1 MRKKLMAGPYLLWM
15 LVFTIVPL
23 LFVFYYGFTS
33 SDGTFTF
40 SNITAIFEK
49 IHIQAL
55 GLSLLL
61 AVITTVVC
69 LLFAYPLALILSKSA
84 AKNRSFVIFIFILP
98 MWINFLLRIIAIRML
113 LSDNGILNY
122 ILSALNLPNFSIMYT
137 PAAIVIG
144 MVYDYF
150 PFMVL
155 PIYNALIKI
164 DHNLLDA
171 AGRPRRD
178 PGEDFPQDN
187 LSALRARR
195 YKRHHYGVCA
205 EHLGVRYRRYSRRR
219 QGFAHRQYYRTG
231 VQPGQQLASRLRHLD
246 SAHDIYLREHDD
258 RRDERLGRGG
268 VAVVKFRHFLE
279 KFYVA
284 IIFVLLYLPI
294 AVLTVMS
301 FNNSRYMKW
310 GGFTLRWYEDLFTS
324 GPIMEAL
331 RNTLLLALLSALI
344 ATAVGTLA
352 CVGIL
357 YMRKRSQ
364 SAIMSVNS
372 IPLLNADIVTG
383 IALMLLFVRM
393 FGNLNFTTMLIA
405 HISFNI
411 PYVVLNVLP
420 KLRQRDRNTYEAAVD
435 LGATP
440 VQAFFKVIVPDIFPG
455 ILSGFLMAFTMS
467 LDDFTI
473 TYFTK
478 GAGIKTLSIIIYTER
493 KLGNQPELYALSTI
507 IFLIV
512 LIVLFAVNRISINK
526 EKSAAKGK
534 NY

>member
-1 MRKKLMAGPYLLWM
+1 M
-15 LVFTIVPL
+15 
-23 LFVFYYGFTS
+23 
-33 SDGTFTF
+33 
-40 SNITAIFEK
+40 
-49 IHIQAL
+49 
-55 GLSLLL
+55 
-61 AVITTVVC
+61 
-69 LLFAYPLALILSKSA
+69 
-84 AKNRSFVIFIFILP
+84 
-98 MWINFLLRIIAIRML
+98 
-113 LSDNGILNY
+113 
-122 ILSALNLPNFSIMYT
+122 
-137 PAAIVIG
+137 
-144 MVYDYF
+144 
-150 PFMVL
+150 
-155 PIYNALIKI
+155 
-164 DHNLLDA
+164 
-171 AGRPRRD
+171 
-178 PGEDFPQDN
+178 
-187 LSALRARR
+187 
-195 YKRHHYGVCA
+195 
-205 EHLGVRYRRYSRRR
+205 
-219 QGFAHRQYYRTG
+219 
-231 VQPGQQLASRLRHLD
+231 
-246 SAHDIYLREHDD
+246 
-258 RRDERLGRGG
+258 
-268 VAVVKFRHFLE
+268 VKFKHFLE

-310 GGFTLRWYEDLFTS
+310 GGFTFRWYEDLFTS

-393 FGNLNFTTMLIA
+393 FGSLNFTTMLIA

-420 KLRQRDRNTYEAAVD
+420 KLRQRDKNTYEAAVD

-467 LDDFTI
+467 LDDFVI
-473 TYFTK
+473 SYFTSGS
-478 GAGIKTLSIIIYTER
+478 GAQTLPITIFSMTRR
-493 KLGNQPELYALSTI
+493 KVSPQINALSAI
-507 IFLIV
+507 IFVVVLLV
-512 LIVLFAVNRISINK
+512 LIIMNIADIRKHRRV
-526 EKSAAKGK
+526 KGGERA
-534 NY
+534 

>member
-1 MRKKLMAGPYLLWM
+1 M
-15 LVFTIVPL
+15 
-23 LFVFYYGFTS
+23 
-33 SDGTFTF
+33 
-40 SNITAIFEK
+40 
-49 IHIQAL
+49 
-55 GLSLLL
+55 
-61 AVITTVVC
+61 
-69 LLFAYPLALILSKSA
+69 
-84 AKNRSFVIFIFILP
+84 
-98 MWINFLLRIIAIRML
+98 
-113 LSDNGILNY
+113 
-122 ILSALNLPNFSIMYT
+122 
-137 PAAIVIG
+137 
-144 MVYDYF
+144 
-150 PFMVL
+150 
-155 PIYNALIKI
+155 
-164 DHNLLDA
+164 
-171 AGRPRRD
+171 
-178 PGEDFPQDN
+178 
-187 LSALRARR
+187 
-195 YKRHHYGVCA
+195 
-205 EHLGVRYRRYSRRR
+205 
-219 QGFAHRQYYRTG
+219 
-231 VQPGQQLASRLRHLD
+231 
-246 SAHDIYLREHDD
+246 
-258 RRDERLGRGG
+258 
-268 VAVVKFRHFLE
+268 VKFRHFLE

-331 RNTLLLALLSALI
+331 RNTLLLAVLSALI
-344 ATAVGTLA
+344 ATVVGTLA

-357 YMRKRSQ
+357 YMKKRSQ
-364 SAIMSVNS
+364 STIMSVNS

-420 KLRQRDRNTYEAAVD
+420 KLRQRDKSTYEAAVD

-512 LIVLFAVNRISINK
+512 LIVLFVVNRISIKK
-526 EKSAAKGK
+526 ERSAVKRK

>member
-1 MRKKLMAGPYLLWM
+1 
-15 LVFTIVPL
+15 
-23 LFVFYYGFTS
+23 
-33 SDGTFTF
+33 
-40 SNITAIFEK
+40 
-49 IHIQAL
+49 
-55 GLSLLL
+55 
-61 AVITTVVC
+61 
-69 LLFAYPLALILSKSA
+69 
-84 AKNRSFVIFIFILP
+84 
-98 MWINFLLRIIAIRML
+98 
-113 LSDNGILNY
+113 
-122 ILSALNLPNFSIMYT
+122 
-137 PAAIVIG
+137 
-144 MVYDYF
+144 
-150 PFMVL
+150 
-155 PIYNALIKI
+155 
-164 DHNLLDA
+164 
-171 AGRPRRD
+171 
-178 PGEDFPQDN
+178 
-187 LSALRARR
+187 
-195 YKRHHYGVCA
+195 
-205 EHLGVRYRRYSRRR
+205 
-219 QGFAHRQYYRTG
+219 
-231 VQPGQQLASRLRHLD
+231 
-246 SAHDIYLREHDD
+246 
-258 RRDERLGRGG
+258 
-268 VAVVKFRHFLE
+268 
-279 KFYVA
+279 
-284 IIFVLLYLPI
+284 
-294 AVLTVMS
+294 
-301 FNNSRYMKW
+301 
-310 GGFTLRWYEDLFTS
+310 
-324 GPIMEAL
+324 MEAL

-420 KLRQRDRNTYEAAVD
+420 KLRQRDKNTYEAAVD

-526 EKSAAKGK
+526 EKRAAKGK

>member
-1 MRKKLMAGPYLLWM
+1 M
-15 LVFTIVPL
+15 
-23 LFVFYYGFTS
+23 
-33 SDGTFTF
+33 
-40 SNITAIFEK
+40 
-49 IHIQAL
+49 
-55 GLSLLL
+55 
-61 AVITTVVC
+61 
-69 LLFAYPLALILSKSA
+69 
-84 AKNRSFVIFIFILP
+84 
-98 MWINFLLRIIAIRML
+98 
-113 LSDNGILNY
+113 
-122 ILSALNLPNFSIMYT
+122 
-137 PAAIVIG
+137 
-144 MVYDYF
+144 
-150 PFMVL
+150 
-155 PIYNALIKI
+155 
-164 DHNLLDA
+164 
-171 AGRPRRD
+171 
-178 PGEDFPQDN
+178 
-187 LSALRARR
+187 
-195 YKRHHYGVCA
+195 
-205 EHLGVRYRRYSRRR
+205 
-219 QGFAHRQYYRTG
+219 
-231 VQPGQQLASRLRHLD
+231 
-246 SAHDIYLREHDD
+246 
-258 RRDERLGRGG
+258 
-268 VAVVKFRHFLE
+268 VKFKHFLE

-310 GGFTLRWYEDLFTS
+310 GGFTFRWYEDLFTS
-324 GPIMEAL
+324 GPIMEAF
-331 RNTLLLALLSALI
+331 
-344 ATAVGTLA
+344 A

-393 FGNLNFTTMLIA
+393 FGSLNFTTMLIA

-420 KLRQRDRNTYEAAVD
+420 KLRQRDKNTYEAAVD

-512 LIVLFAVNRISINK
+512 LIVLFVVNRISIKK
-526 EKSAAKGK
+526 ERSAVKRK

>member
-1 MRKKLMAGPYLLWM
+1 M
-15 LVFTIVPL
+15 
-23 LFVFYYGFTS
+23 
-33 SDGTFTF
+33 
-40 SNITAIFEK
+40 
-49 IHIQAL
+49 
-55 GLSLLL
+55 
-61 AVITTVVC
+61 
-69 LLFAYPLALILSKSA
+69 
-84 AKNRSFVIFIFILP
+84 
-98 MWINFLLRIIAIRML
+98 
-113 LSDNGILNY
+113 
-122 ILSALNLPNFSIMYT
+122 
-137 PAAIVIG
+137 
-144 MVYDYF
+144 
-150 PFMVL
+150 
-155 PIYNALIKI
+155 
-164 DHNLLDA
+164 
-171 AGRPRRD
+171 
-178 PGEDFPQDN
+178 
-187 LSALRARR
+187 
-195 YKRHHYGVCA
+195 
-205 EHLGVRYRRYSRRR
+205 
-219 QGFAHRQYYRTG
+219 
-231 VQPGQQLASRLRHLD
+231 
-246 SAHDIYLREHDD
+246 
-258 RRDERLGRGG
+258 
-268 VAVVKFRHFLE
+268 VKFRHFLE

-512 LIVLFAVNRISINK
+512 LIVLFVVNRISINK
-526 EKSAAKGK
+526 EKARQREKTIDGGRKMKKICFCK
-534 NY
+534 NCGGCYGNCALPLLHGRARGLHQDPQYKCARLRPVYRPRCYLELQKRERHQSQCR

>member
-1 MRKKLMAGPYLLWM
+1 MMAQQGY
-15 LVFTIVPL
+15 IVMMPNRR
-23 LFVFYYGFTS
+23 
-33 SDGTFTF
+33 GT
-40 SNITAIFEK
+40 TAFGQEWKEQISGDYS
-49 IHIQAL
+49 
-55 GLSLLL
+55 GLNMQD
-61 AVITTVVC
+61 
-69 LLFAYPLALILSKSA
+69 Y
-84 AKNRSFVIFIFILP
+84 
-98 MWINFLLRIIAIRML
+98 
-113 LSDNGILNY
+113 
-122 ILSALNLPNFSIMYT
+122 LSA
-137 PAAIVIG
+137 G
-144 MVYDYF
+144 RW
-150 PFMVL
+150 
-155 PIYNALIKI
+155 IKSK
-164 DHNLLDA
+164 
-171 AGRPRRD
+171 P
-178 PGEDFPQDN
+178 
-187 LSALRARR
+187 
-195 YKRHHYGVCA
+195 Y
-205 EHLGVRYRRYSRRR
+205 
-219 QGFAHRQYYRTG
+219 
-231 VQPGQQLASRLRHLD
+231 
-246 SAHDIYLREHDD
+246 
-258 RRDERLGRGG
+258 
-268 VAVVKFRHFLE
+268 
-279 KFYVA
+279 
-284 IIFVLLYLPI
+284 
-294 AVLTVMS
+294 
-301 FNNSRYMKW
+301 
-310 GGFTLRWYEDLFTS
+310 
-324 GPIMEAL
+324 
-331 RNTLLLALLSALI
+331 
-344 ATAVGTLA
+344 VGTLA

-357 YMRKRSQ
+357 YMKKRSQ

-420 KLRQRDRNTYEAAVD
+420 KLRQRDKSTYEAAVD

>member
-1 MRKKLMAGPYLLWM
+1 M
-15 LVFTIVPL
+15 
-23 LFVFYYGFTS
+23 
-33 SDGTFTF
+33 
-40 SNITAIFEK
+40 
-49 IHIQAL
+49 
-55 GLSLLL
+55 
-61 AVITTVVC
+61 
-69 LLFAYPLALILSKSA
+69 
-84 AKNRSFVIFIFILP
+84 
-98 MWINFLLRIIAIRML
+98 
-113 LSDNGILNY
+113 
-122 ILSALNLPNFSIMYT
+122 
-137 PAAIVIG
+137 
-144 MVYDYF
+144 
-150 PFMVL
+150 
-155 PIYNALIKI
+155 
-164 DHNLLDA
+164 
-171 AGRPRRD
+171 
-178 PGEDFPQDN
+178 
-187 LSALRARR
+187 
-195 YKRHHYGVCA
+195 
-205 EHLGVRYRRYSRRR
+205 
-219 QGFAHRQYYRTG
+219 
-231 VQPGQQLASRLRHLD
+231 
-246 SAHDIYLREHDD
+246 
-258 RRDERLGRGG
+258 
-268 VAVVKFRHFLE
+268 VKFKHFLE

-310 GGFTLRWYEDLFTS
+310 GGFTFRWYEDLFTS

-393 FGNLNFTTMLIA
+393 FGSLNFTTMLIA

-420 KLRQRDRNTYEAAVD
+420 KLRQRDKNTYEAAVD

-440 VQAFFKVIVPDIFPG
+440 VQAFFKVIVPDIFP
-455 ILSGFLMAFTMS
+455 GFLMAFTMS

-512 LIVLFAVNRISINK
+512 LIVLFVVNRISIKK
-526 EKSAAKGK
+526 ERSAVKRK

>member
-1 MRKKLMAGPYLLWM
+1 M
-15 LVFTIVPL
+15 
-23 LFVFYYGFTS
+23 
-33 SDGTFTF
+33 
-40 SNITAIFEK
+40 
-49 IHIQAL
+49 
-55 GLSLLL
+55 
-61 AVITTVVC
+61 
-69 LLFAYPLALILSKSA
+69 
-84 AKNRSFVIFIFILP
+84 
-98 MWINFLLRIIAIRML
+98 
-113 LSDNGILNY
+113 
-122 ILSALNLPNFSIMYT
+122 
-137 PAAIVIG
+137 
-144 MVYDYF
+144 
-150 PFMVL
+150 
-155 PIYNALIKI
+155 
-164 DHNLLDA
+164 
-171 AGRPRRD
+171 
-178 PGEDFPQDN
+178 
-187 LSALRARR
+187 
-195 YKRHHYGVCA
+195 
-205 EHLGVRYRRYSRRR
+205 
-219 QGFAHRQYYRTG
+219 
-231 VQPGQQLASRLRHLD
+231 
-246 SAHDIYLREHDD
+246 
-258 RRDERLGRGG
+258 
-268 VAVVKFRHFLE
+268 VKFKHFLE

-310 GGFTLRWYEDLFTS
+310 GGFTFRWYEDLFTS

-393 FGNLNFTTMLIA
+393 FGSLNFTTMLIA

-420 KLRQRDRNTYEAAVD
+420 KLRQRDKNTYEAAVD

-478 GAGIKTLSIIIYTER
+478 GAGIKTLSIIIYTE
-493 KLGNQPELYALSTI
+493 LYALSTI

-512 LIVLFAVNRISINK
+512 LIVLFVVNRISIKK
-526 EKSAAKGK
+526 ERSAVKRK

>member
-1 MRKKLMAGPYLLWM
+1 M
-15 LVFTIVPL
+15 
-23 LFVFYYGFTS
+23 
-33 SDGTFTF
+33 
-40 SNITAIFEK
+40 
-49 IHIQAL
+49 
-55 GLSLLL
+55 
-61 AVITTVVC
+61 
-69 LLFAYPLALILSKSA
+69 
-84 AKNRSFVIFIFILP
+84 
-98 MWINFLLRIIAIRML
+98 
-113 LSDNGILNY
+113 
-122 ILSALNLPNFSIMYT
+122 
-137 PAAIVIG
+137 
-144 MVYDYF
+144 
-150 PFMVL
+150 
-155 PIYNALIKI
+155 
-164 DHNLLDA
+164 
-171 AGRPRRD
+171 
-178 PGEDFPQDN
+178 
-187 LSALRARR
+187 
-195 YKRHHYGVCA
+195 
-205 EHLGVRYRRYSRRR
+205 
-219 QGFAHRQYYRTG
+219 
-231 VQPGQQLASRLRHLD
+231 
-246 SAHDIYLREHDD
+246 
-258 RRDERLGRGG
+258 
-268 VAVVKFRHFLE
+268 VKFRHFLE

-324 GPIMEAL
+324 VPIMEA
-331 RNTLLLALLSALI
+331 LLALLSALI

>member
-1 MRKKLMAGPYLLWM
+1 M
-15 LVFTIVPL
+15 
-23 LFVFYYGFTS
+23 
-33 SDGTFTF
+33 
-40 SNITAIFEK
+40 
-49 IHIQAL
+49 
-55 GLSLLL
+55 
-61 AVITTVVC
+61 
-69 LLFAYPLALILSKSA
+69 
-84 AKNRSFVIFIFILP
+84 
-98 MWINFLLRIIAIRML
+98 
-113 LSDNGILNY
+113 
-122 ILSALNLPNFSIMYT
+122 
-137 PAAIVIG
+137 
-144 MVYDYF
+144 
-150 PFMVL
+150 
-155 PIYNALIKI
+155 
-164 DHNLLDA
+164 
-171 AGRPRRD
+171 
-178 PGEDFPQDN
+178 
-187 LSALRARR
+187 
-195 YKRHHYGVCA
+195 
-205 EHLGVRYRRYSRRR
+205 
-219 QGFAHRQYYRTG
+219 
-231 VQPGQQLASRLRHLD
+231 
-246 SAHDIYLREHDD
+246 
-258 RRDERLGRGG
+258 
-268 VAVVKFRHFLE
+268 VKFKHFLE

-310 GGFTLRWYEDLFTS
+310 GGFTFRWYEDLFTS

-493 KLGNQPELYALSTI
+493 KLGNQLTLELLIARKAQAFAKTQNARGRGERGIGKTADGQPDHLVRMSAHKCDDIALRRARAELS
-507 IFLIV
+507 LSKPQKQSV
-512 LIVLFAVNRISINK
+512 CHPKHLR
-526 EKSAAKGK
+526 
-534 NY
+534 

>member
-1 MRKKLMAGPYLLWM
+1 M
-15 LVFTIVPL
+15 
-23 LFVFYYGFTS
+23 
-33 SDGTFTF
+33 
-40 SNITAIFEK
+40 
-49 IHIQAL
+49 
-55 GLSLLL
+55 
-61 AVITTVVC
+61 
-69 LLFAYPLALILSKSA
+69 
-84 AKNRSFVIFIFILP
+84 
-98 MWINFLLRIIAIRML
+98 
-113 LSDNGILNY
+113 
-122 ILSALNLPNFSIMYT
+122 
-137 PAAIVIG
+137 
-144 MVYDYF
+144 
-150 PFMVL
+150 
-155 PIYNALIKI
+155 
-164 DHNLLDA
+164 
-171 AGRPRRD
+171 
-178 PGEDFPQDN
+178 
-187 LSALRARR
+187 
-195 YKRHHYGVCA
+195 
-205 EHLGVRYRRYSRRR
+205 
-219 QGFAHRQYYRTG
+219 
-231 VQPGQQLASRLRHLD
+231 
-246 SAHDIYLREHDD
+246 
-258 RRDERLGRGG
+258 
-268 VAVVKFRHFLE
+268 VKFRHFLE

-344 ATAVGTLA
+344 ATAVGTLD
-352 CVGIL
+352 
-357 YMRKRSQ
+357 MRKRSQ

>member
-1 MRKKLMAGPYLLWM
+1 M
-15 LVFTIVPL
+15 
-23 LFVFYYGFTS
+23 
-33 SDGTFTF
+33 
-40 SNITAIFEK
+40 
-49 IHIQAL
+49 
-55 GLSLLL
+55 
-61 AVITTVVC
+61 
-69 LLFAYPLALILSKSA
+69 
-84 AKNRSFVIFIFILP
+84 
-98 MWINFLLRIIAIRML
+98 
-113 LSDNGILNY
+113 
-122 ILSALNLPNFSIMYT
+122 
-137 PAAIVIG
+137 
-144 MVYDYF
+144 
-150 PFMVL
+150 
-155 PIYNALIKI
+155 
-164 DHNLLDA
+164 
-171 AGRPRRD
+171 
-178 PGEDFPQDN
+178 
-187 LSALRARR
+187 
-195 YKRHHYGVCA
+195 
-205 EHLGVRYRRYSRRR
+205 
-219 QGFAHRQYYRTG
+219 
-231 VQPGQQLASRLRHLD
+231 
-246 SAHDIYLREHDD
+246 
-258 RRDERLGRGG
+258 
-268 VAVVKFRHFLE
+268 VKFRHFLE

-310 GGFTLRWYEDLFTS
+310 GGFTFRWYEDLFTS

-440 VQAFFKVIVPDIFPG
+440 VQAF
-455 ILSGFLMAFTMS
+455 S
-467 LDDFTI
+467 
-473 TYFTK
+473 
-478 GAGIKTLSIIIYTER
+478 R
-493 KLGNQPELYALSTI
+493 
-507 IFLIV
+507 
-512 LIVLFAVNRISINK
+512 
-526 EKSAAKGK
+526 
-534 NY
+534 

>member
-1 MRKKLMAGPYLLWM
+1 M
-15 LVFTIVPL
+15 
-23 LFVFYYGFTS
+23 
-33 SDGTFTF
+33 
-40 SNITAIFEK
+40 
-49 IHIQAL
+49 
-55 GLSLLL
+55 
-61 AVITTVVC
+61 
-69 LLFAYPLALILSKSA
+69 
-84 AKNRSFVIFIFILP
+84 
-98 MWINFLLRIIAIRML
+98 
-113 LSDNGILNY
+113 
-122 ILSALNLPNFSIMYT
+122 
-137 PAAIVIG
+137 
-144 MVYDYF
+144 
-150 PFMVL
+150 
-155 PIYNALIKI
+155 
-164 DHNLLDA
+164 
-171 AGRPRRD
+171 
-178 PGEDFPQDN
+178 
-187 LSALRARR
+187 
-195 YKRHHYGVCA
+195 
-205 EHLGVRYRRYSRRR
+205 
-219 QGFAHRQYYRTG
+219 
-231 VQPGQQLASRLRHLD
+231 
-246 SAHDIYLREHDD
+246 
-258 RRDERLGRGG
+258 
-268 VAVVKFRHFLE
+268 VKFKHFLE

-301 FNNSRYMKW
+301 FNTSRYMKW
-310 GGFTLRWYEDLFTS
+310 GGFTFRWYEDLFTS

-383 IALMLLFVRM
+383 IAL
-393 FGNLNFTTMLIA
+393 IA

-420 KLRQRDRNTYEAAVD
+420 KLRQRDKNTYEAAVD

-478 GAGIKTLSIIIYTER
+478 GAGIQTLSIIIYTER

-512 LIVLFAVNRISINK
+512 LIVLFVVNRISIKK
-526 EKSAAKGK
+526 ERSAVKRK

>member
-1 MRKKLMAGPYLLWM
+1 M
-15 LVFTIVPL
+15 
-23 LFVFYYGFTS
+23 
-33 SDGTFTF
+33 
-40 SNITAIFEK
+40 
-49 IHIQAL
+49 
-55 GLSLLL
+55 
-61 AVITTVVC
+61 
-69 LLFAYPLALILSKSA
+69 
-84 AKNRSFVIFIFILP
+84 
-98 MWINFLLRIIAIRML
+98 
-113 LSDNGILNY
+113 
-122 ILSALNLPNFSIMYT
+122 
-137 PAAIVIG
+137 
-144 MVYDYF
+144 
-150 PFMVL
+150 
-155 PIYNALIKI
+155 
-164 DHNLLDA
+164 
-171 AGRPRRD
+171 
-178 PGEDFPQDN
+178 
-187 LSALRARR
+187 
-195 YKRHHYGVCA
+195 
-205 EHLGVRYRRYSRRR
+205 
-219 QGFAHRQYYRTG
+219 
-231 VQPGQQLASRLRHLD
+231 
-246 SAHDIYLREHDD
+246 
-258 RRDERLGRGG
+258 
-268 VAVVKFRHFLE
+268 VKFKHFLE

-310 GGFTLRWYEDLFTS
+310 GGFTFRWYEDLFTS

-393 FGNLNFTTMLIA
+393 FGSLNFTTMLIA

-420 KLRQRDRNTYEAAVD
+420 KLRQRDKNTYEAAVD

-467 LDDFTI
+467 LDDFVI
-473 TYFTK
+473 SYFN
-478 GAGIKTLSIIIYTER
+478 AGSTAQTLSVTIYSMT
-493 KLGNQPELYALSTI
+493 KKPMTPEINALSTLM
-507 IFLIV
+507 FGAVMLLLIV
-512 LIVLFAVNRISINK
+512 VNLRQIRENSK
-526 EKSAAKGK
+526 KKKLRA
-534 NY
+534 

>member
-1 MRKKLMAGPYLLWM
+1 M
-15 LVFTIVPL
+15 
-23 LFVFYYGFTS
+23 
-33 SDGTFTF
+33 
-40 SNITAIFEK
+40 
-49 IHIQAL
+49 
-55 GLSLLL
+55 
-61 AVITTVVC
+61 
-69 LLFAYPLALILSKSA
+69 
-84 AKNRSFVIFIFILP
+84 
-98 MWINFLLRIIAIRML
+98 
-113 LSDNGILNY
+113 
-122 ILSALNLPNFSIMYT
+122 
-137 PAAIVIG
+137 
-144 MVYDYF
+144 
-150 PFMVL
+150 
-155 PIYNALIKI
+155 
-164 DHNLLDA
+164 
-171 AGRPRRD
+171 
-178 PGEDFPQDN
+178 
-187 LSALRARR
+187 
-195 YKRHHYGVCA
+195 
-205 EHLGVRYRRYSRRR
+205 
-219 QGFAHRQYYRTG
+219 
-231 VQPGQQLASRLRHLD
+231 
-246 SAHDIYLREHDD
+246 
-258 RRDERLGRGG
+258 
-268 VAVVKFRHFLE
+268 
-279 KFYVA
+279 A

-331 RNTLLLALLSALI
+331 RNTLLLAVLSALI
-344 ATAVGTLA
+344 ATVVGTLA

-357 YMRKRSQ
+357 YMRMR
-364 SAIMSVNS
+364 VNS

>member
-1 MRKKLMAGPYLLWM
+1 
-15 LVFTIVPL
+15 
-23 LFVFYYGFTS
+23 
-33 SDGTFTF
+33 
-40 SNITAIFEK
+40 
-49 IHIQAL
+49 
-55 GLSLLL
+55 
-61 AVITTVVC
+61 
-69 LLFAYPLALILSKSA
+69 
-84 AKNRSFVIFIFILP
+84 
-98 MWINFLLRIIAIRML
+98 
-113 LSDNGILNY
+113 
-122 ILSALNLPNFSIMYT
+122 
-137 PAAIVIG
+137 

-164 DHNLLDA
+164 DRNLLEA
-171 AGRPRRD
+171 AGD
-178 PGEDFPQDN
+178 LGATPGRTFRKIIFP
-187 LSALRARR
+187 LSVPGVISGITMVFVPSISEFVIADILGGGKVGEAAADALEHRA
-195 YKRHHYGVCA
+195 
-205 EHLGVRYRRYSRRR
+205 
-219 QGFAHRQYYRTG
+219 G

-246 SAHDIYLREHDD
+246 SAHDIHLRQHDD
-258 RRDERLGRGG
+258 RRDEGLRRGG
-268 VAVVKFRHFLE
+268 VAVVKFKHFLE

-310 GGFTLRWYEDLFTS
+310 GGFTFRWYEDLFTS

-393 FGNLNFTTMLIA
+393 FGSLNFTTMLIA

-420 KLRQRDRNTYEAAVD
+420 KLRQRDKNTYEAAVD

-512 LIVLFAVNRISINK
+512 LIVLFVVNRISIKK
-526 EKSAAKGK
+526 EKSAVKRK

>member
-1 MRKKLMAGPYLLWM
+1 M
-15 LVFTIVPL
+15 
-23 LFVFYYGFTS
+23 
-33 SDGTFTF
+33 
-40 SNITAIFEK
+40 
-49 IHIQAL
+49 
-55 GLSLLL
+55 
-61 AVITTVVC
+61 
-69 LLFAYPLALILSKSA
+69 
-84 AKNRSFVIFIFILP
+84 
-98 MWINFLLRIIAIRML
+98 
-113 LSDNGILNY
+113 
-122 ILSALNLPNFSIMYT
+122 
-137 PAAIVIG
+137 
-144 MVYDYF
+144 
-150 PFMVL
+150 
-155 PIYNALIKI
+155 
-164 DHNLLDA
+164 
-171 AGRPRRD
+171 
-178 PGEDFPQDN
+178 
-187 LSALRARR
+187 
-195 YKRHHYGVCA
+195 
-205 EHLGVRYRRYSRRR
+205 
-219 QGFAHRQYYRTG
+219 
-231 VQPGQQLASRLRHLD
+231 
-246 SAHDIYLREHDD
+246 
-258 RRDERLGRGG
+258 
-268 VAVVKFRHFLE
+268 VKFRHFLE

-310 GGFTLRWYEDLFTS
+310 GGFTFRWYEDLFTS

-331 RNTLLLALLSALI
+331 L

-420 KLRQRDRNTYEAAVD
+420 KLRQRDKNTYEAAVD

-512 LIVLFAVNRISINK
+512 LIVLFVVNRISINK

>member
-1 MRKKLMAGPYLLWM
+1 M
-15 LVFTIVPL
+15 
-23 LFVFYYGFTS
+23 
-33 SDGTFTF
+33 
-40 SNITAIFEK
+40 
-49 IHIQAL
+49 
-55 GLSLLL
+55 
-61 AVITTVVC
+61 
-69 LLFAYPLALILSKSA
+69 
-84 AKNRSFVIFIFILP
+84 
-98 MWINFLLRIIAIRML
+98 
-113 LSDNGILNY
+113 
-122 ILSALNLPNFSIMYT
+122 
-137 PAAIVIG
+137 
-144 MVYDYF
+144 
-150 PFMVL
+150 
-155 PIYNALIKI
+155 
-164 DHNLLDA
+164 
-171 AGRPRRD
+171 
-178 PGEDFPQDN
+178 
-187 LSALRARR
+187 
-195 YKRHHYGVCA
+195 
-205 EHLGVRYRRYSRRR
+205 
-219 QGFAHRQYYRTG
+219 
-231 VQPGQQLASRLRHLD
+231 
-246 SAHDIYLREHDD
+246 
-258 RRDERLGRGG
+258 
-268 VAVVKFRHFLE
+268 VKFRHFLE

-331 RNTLLLALLSALI
+331 RNTLLLAVLSALI
-344 ATAVGTLA
+344 ATVVGTLA

-357 YMRKRSQ
+357 YMKKRSQ

-467 LDDFTI
+467 LDDFT
-473 TYFTK
+473 K

-512 LIVLFAVNRISINK
+512 LIVLFVVNRISINK

>member
-1 MRKKLMAGPYLLWM
+1 M
-15 LVFTIVPL
+15 
-23 LFVFYYGFTS
+23 
-33 SDGTFTF
+33 
-40 SNITAIFEK
+40 
-49 IHIQAL
+49 
-55 GLSLLL
+55 
-61 AVITTVVC
+61 
-69 LLFAYPLALILSKSA
+69 
-84 AKNRSFVIFIFILP
+84 
-98 MWINFLLRIIAIRML
+98 
-113 LSDNGILNY
+113 
-122 ILSALNLPNFSIMYT
+122 
-137 PAAIVIG
+137 
-144 MVYDYF
+144 
-150 PFMVL
+150 
-155 PIYNALIKI
+155 
-164 DHNLLDA
+164 
-171 AGRPRRD
+171 
-178 PGEDFPQDN
+178 
-187 LSALRARR
+187 
-195 YKRHHYGVCA
+195 
-205 EHLGVRYRRYSRRR
+205 
-219 QGFAHRQYYRTG
+219 
-231 VQPGQQLASRLRHLD
+231 
-246 SAHDIYLREHDD
+246 
-258 RRDERLGRGG
+258 
-268 VAVVKFRHFLE
+268 VKFRHFLE

-310 GGFTLRWYEDLFTS
+310 GGFTFRWYEDLFTS

-364 SAIMSVNS
+364 SATMSVNS

>member
-61 AVITTVVC
+61 AVITTAVC

-171 AGRPRRD
+171 AGDLGATPARTFRKIIFPLSV
-178 PGEDFPQDN
+178 PGVISGITMVFVPSISEFVIADILGGGKVLLIGNIIEQEFNQGN
-187 LSALRARR
+187 NW
-195 YKRHHYGVCA
+195 
-205 EHLGVRYRRYSRRR
+205 HLGS
-219 QGFAHRQYYRTG
+219 GISIG
-231 VQPGQQLASRLRHLD
+231 LR
-246 SAHDIYLREHDD
+246 
-258 RRDERLGRGG
+258 RGG

-331 RNTLLLALLSALI
+331 RNTLLLAVLSALI
-344 ATAVGTLA
+344 ATVVGTLA

-512 LIVLFAVNRISINK
+512 LIVLFVVNRISINK